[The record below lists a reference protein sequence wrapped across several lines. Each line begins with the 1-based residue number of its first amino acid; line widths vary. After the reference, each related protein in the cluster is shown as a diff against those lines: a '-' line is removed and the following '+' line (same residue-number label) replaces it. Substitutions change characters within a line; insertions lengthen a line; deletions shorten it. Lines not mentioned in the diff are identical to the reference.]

1 MSSAFSL
8 SAVISQIAESKGVG
22 SLNNDLIPYVSTICE
37 DYIKDFIQDLTC
49 ISLSSKSARITKK
62 HVQMVLNDRGEA
74 SLIGYSRTPKYTN
87 ESVNHEKYDFI
98 YPDRS
103 IVKLSSMLTPTPPAT
118 IKDFQSSF
126 RYICVDGVI
135 IQGLSLNKKTN
146 KDKGRAID
154 ESETVANAVPK
165 PYIEYC
171 VETLNYM
178 RDDTNNSMDIG
189 LSIFRND
196 KKIQILIPYLIH
208 FITGQMSIHIHD
220 FGDMLFL
227 TKLTLSLVQNP
238 YYEVSIFLHPFLRIA
253 LTSLLASDVGSNDT
267 HDDSPV
273 RMEASKIISV
283 LFMNCS
289 SGFPGLGD
297 ALYNRFISVIFS
309 QKGSISS
316 HIGAFY
322 GIMAL
327 GYLYCERVF
336 PQIDGYSKIVDSF
349 PKLIPFEKALSLA
362 KLKYVIGSFIRFVE
376 SQRATLI

>member
-1 MSSAFSL
+1 MFIQSLYVDLSLFYRSLMSSAFSL

-62 HVQMVLNDRGEA
+62 HVHMVLNDRGEA

-87 ESVNHEKYDFI
+87 EAVSHEKYDFI

-103 IVKLSSMLTPTPPAT
+103 IMKLSSMLTPTPPST
-118 IKDFQSSF
+118 IKGFQSSF

-178 RDDTNNSMDIG
+178 RD
-189 LSIFRND
+189 
-196 KKIQILIPYLIH
+196 
-208 FITGQMSIHIHD
+208 
-220 FGDMLFL
+220 
-227 TKLTLSLVQNP
+227 
-238 YYEVSIFLHPFLRIA
+238 
-253 LTSLLASDVGSNDT
+253 
-267 HDDSPV
+267 
-273 RMEASKIISV
+273 
-283 LFMNCS
+283 
-289 SGFPGLGD
+289 
-297 ALYNRFISVIFS
+297 
-309 QKGSISS
+309 SISNS
-316 HIGAFY
+316 FHYWAN
-322 GIMAL
+322 
-327 GYLYCERVF
+327 VNS
-336 PQIDGYSKIVDSF
+336 YS
-349 PKLIPFEKALSLA
+349 
-362 KLKYVIGSFIRFVE
+362 
-376 SQRATLI
+376 